1 MIKKIGNRNLVRM
14 KRGFFI
20 PLIAIIVVL
29 LAGTN
34 EEKTQDDK
42 SDDITTLT
50 ELRRHISRNL
60 SYPREA
66 AEKGESGTVRLYAHV
81 NHRGRIEEVT
91 ETKPGRDYIEIDEFT
106 IKCISK
112 EKKDFGKKPNRLIN
126 ESRRVVMSL
135 PCLDIP
141 QLKGET
147 LKFSFRFVLQ

>member
-1 MIKKIGNRNLVRM
+1 M

-20 PLIAIIVVL
+20 PLISILVVF

-34 EEKTQDDK
+34 QEKSQDDN

-50 ELRRHISRNL
+50 ELKRHISRNL

-66 AEKGESGTVRLYAHV
+66 AEKGESGTVRLYARV

-112 EKKDFGKKPNRLIN
+112 EKKDLGKKPNILIN
-126 ESRRVVMSL
+126 ESRKVVMSL

-141 QLKGET
+141 QFKGET
-147 LKFSFRFVLQ
+147 LKFTFNFVIQ